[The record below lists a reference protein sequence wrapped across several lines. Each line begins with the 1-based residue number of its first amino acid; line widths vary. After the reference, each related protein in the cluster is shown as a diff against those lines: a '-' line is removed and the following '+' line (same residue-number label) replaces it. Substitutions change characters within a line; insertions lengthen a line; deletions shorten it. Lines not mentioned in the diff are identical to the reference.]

1 MTYNAQREER
11 LRRLGIEQL
20 PPLTACSSFES
31 DTSTCSLIA
40 ETSSLTIGMSGVRER
55 PVSSYPIAN
64 PPPQRLYSG
73 LVCTFANLYIPC
85 TDLISR
91 TVYRSQVRNAQVAF
105 LEVRL
110 FGSFRARDALSVEL
124 KFFEW

>member
-55 PVSSYPIAN
+55 PVPGKKCPS
-64 PPPQRLYSG
+64 
-73 LVCTFANLYIPC
+73 C
-85 TDLISR
+85 ISR
-91 TVYRSQVRNAQVAF
+91 GQTIWVIQGKRCPQCGT
-105 LEVRL
+105 EVL
-110 FGSFRARDALSVEL
+110 
-124 KFFEW
+124 

>member
-55 PVSSYPIAN
+55 PVSSYKD
-64 PPPQRLYSG
+64 YS
-73 LVCTFANLYIPC
+73 LVQSVPLQIFIY
-85 TDLISR
+85 LI
-91 TVYRSQVRNAQVAF
+91 
-105 LEVRL
+105 LI
-110 FGSFRARDALSVEL
+110 
-124 KFFEW
+124 

>member
-64 PPPQRLYSG
+64 PPTKIIVWSG
-73 LVCTFANLYIPC
+73 LYLCKSLY
-85 TDLISR
+85 TL
-91 TVYRSQVRNAQVAF
+91 Y
-105 LEVRL
+105 
-110 FGSFRARDALSVEL
+110 
-124 KFFEW
+124 

>member
-64 PPPQRLYSG
+64 PPHEDYS
-73 LVCTFANLYIPC
+73 LVWSVPLQIFVY

-110 FGSFRARDALSVEL
+110 FGSFKARDALSVEL